1 VFCPAGGTID
11 NVYLHKYWARVL
23 RRSSVANYC
32 FNTVV
37 IQKSPELINSL
48 LYYSI
53 KEASRQSNDIDDI
66 SDEMT
71 IERIKRKMLG
81 DIYLDS
87 LFLLTLEPEHVPLA
101 LKGDMFKKT
110 FGTSRDVTLD
120 TVELCYEDES
130 CIRISF
136 ETAWSPPI
144 NWAMHVSGKYNTLVN
159 VTYEEPNQGFGGV
172 FECEKGVIIVAE
184 YE

>member
-1 VFCPAGGTID
+1 M
-11 NVYLHKYWARVL
+11 
-23 RRSSVANYC
+23 ANYC

-53 KEASRQSNDIDDI
+53 KEANRQSNDIDDM

-101 LKGDMFKKT
+101 LNGGMFKKA

-120 TVELCYEDES
+120 TVELCHEDES
-130 CIRISF
+130 GIRIRF
-136 ETAWSPPI
+136 ETAWVPPMS
-144 NWAMHVSGKYNTLVN
+144 WALHVSGKYNTLVN
-159 VTYEEPNQGFGGV
+159 VTYEEPNEGFGGV
-172 FECEKGVIIVAE
+172 FECEKGVIIVNE
-184 YE
+184 VRYDHE